1 LDGAGQAFRV
11 IELGTARGYL
21 KRTLEPREYVF
32 VDVAQPDVVANLLT
46 AVAEA
51 PAGYPILLS
60 VNAGAWKD
68 FVEIEGELKPW
79 IDRAPERYCVLVKL
93 GDWNEDSYA
102 AAHYRKKSGAGRVIQ
117 CFTEPQRGLRA
128 GSGTTSMRHD
138 PEGGVLQVPRL
149 GERLQ
154 HAFYKDRRRLSSA
167 LLEASVGDAIVL
179 ARALRVLNGGL
190 EDVL

>member
-1 LDGAGQAFRV
+1 
-11 IELGTARGYL
+11 
-21 KRTLEPREYVF
+21 
-32 VDVAQPDVVANLLT
+32 
-46 AVAEA
+46 
-51 PAGYPILLS
+51 
-60 VNAGAWKD
+60 
-68 FVEIEGELKPW
+68 
-79 IDRAPERYCVLVKL
+79 
-93 GDWNEDSYA
+93 
-102 AAHYRKKSGAGRVIQ
+102 
-117 CFTEPQRGLRA
+117 LRA